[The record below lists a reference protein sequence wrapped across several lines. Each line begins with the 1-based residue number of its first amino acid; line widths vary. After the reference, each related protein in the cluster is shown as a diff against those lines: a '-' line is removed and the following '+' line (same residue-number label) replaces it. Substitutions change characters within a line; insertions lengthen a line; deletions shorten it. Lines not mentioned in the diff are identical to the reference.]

1 MKLMTDRNWFAYEIK
16 KQTKQ
21 TYFQQ
26 QGQIDLHNVTKKKK
40 TSDKKIQKR
49 KSFRTSKDNNYIT

>member
-21 TYFQQ
+21 NILSAAGPNWSSQRDEEKKNIRQ
-26 QGQIDLHNVTKKKK
+26 KNPKKK
-40 TSDKKIQKR
+40 I
-49 KSFRTSKDNNYIT
+49 F

>member
-21 TYFQQ
+21 NILSAAGPNWSSQR
-26 QGQIDLHNVTKKKK
+26 DEE
-40 TSDKKIQKR
+40 KKIQKR